1 MASLGLLEI
10 ATKTSIHAAGEPLG
24 TLTLALGEA
33 RILAATAAAGAHL
46 REHANW
52 SLVVLEDDS
61 IVLLVLL
68 TMVAEWIER
77 LDELLGLLALD
88 VGRWVERGDVLM
100 SAIVARIPV
109 MPIHVLIANVVILVV
124 RALLLDR

>member
-1 MASLGLLEI
+1 MLEI

-24 TLTLALGEA
+24 TLTLALGKA
-33 RILAATAAAGAHL
+33 RIFAVAAATGTHL
-46 REHANW
+46 REHAAR
-52 SLVVLEDDS
+52 SLVVLEDDN

-68 TMVAEWIER
+68 AMVVEWIER

-88 VGRWVERGDVLM
+88 VGRRVERGDVLM
-100 SAIVARIPV
+100 SAIIARISV
-109 MPIHVLIANVVILVV
+109 MPIHILISNMVILVV